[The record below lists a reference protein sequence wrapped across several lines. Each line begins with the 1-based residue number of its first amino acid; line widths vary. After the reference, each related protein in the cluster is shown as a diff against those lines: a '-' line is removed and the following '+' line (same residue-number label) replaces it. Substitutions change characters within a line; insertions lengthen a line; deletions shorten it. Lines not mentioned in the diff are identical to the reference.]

1 MDVSV
6 KKLPKSR
13 AEITVTLPWSEW
25 EAEIGHAAEHLAEE
39 VKIEGFRKGK
49 IPRAMLEKKIGR
61 NTLLV
66 EGAEHAID
74 HTYPHALLKAEV
86 VAIGKPEARLGTI
99 EEGEP
104 LEYTVETAIMPD
116 ITLGEWDM
124 RVKQVNKEYHAK
136 QPTVS
141 DAEVGEE
148 LVKIAE
154 SRAKFVTVLR
164 GAKDGDMVE
173 VDFTV
178 SKDHVPIEGGTSKK
192 HPVVLGKGA
201 FIPGFE
207 EHLIGMEAGEEKTF
221 ELSFPKEYHAKH
233 LAGQPA
239 EFRVKALLVQERDI
253 PAIDDVFAKS
263 LGSFES
269 VEALRTNVHDGMLE
283 EKKMKGREAH
293 RIAIL
298 EAAVAGVEAEFPEEL
313 VENELDRMVR
323 EFENQVGMMGMSF
336 DDFLM
341 QTKKSVDDLRKEW
354 CSQAV
359 KRILSGV
366 ALETIAGEEEITVE
380 QTEIEEDMNK
390 ALAYFKSQKQAEE
403 KIDLQ
408 ALYSASQTRLRN
420 EKVFERLEALQ

>member
-6 KKLPKSR
+6 KKLPQSK

-25 EAEIGHAAEHLAEE
+25 EKEIGHAAEHLAEE

-61 NTLLV
+61 NTLLI

-86 VAIGKPEARLGTI
+86 VAIGKPEASLGKVA
-99 EEGEP
+99 EGEP
-104 LEYTVETAIMPD
+104 LEYTVTTAIMPD

-124 RVKQVNKEYHAK
+124 RVKQVNKNFKDKEE
-136 QPTVS
+136 TVS
-141 DAEVGEE
+141 DAEVEEE

-154 SRAKFVTVLR
+154 SRAKYVTVMR

-178 SKDHVPIEGGTSKK
+178 IKDNVPIEGGTSRK

-207 EHLIGMEAGEEKTF
+207 EHLIGIEAGQERTF
-221 ELSFPKEYHAKH
+221 ALSFPKEYHAKH

-239 EFRVKALLVQERDI
+239 EFRVKALLVQEREI
-253 PAIDDVFAKS
+253 PAIDDAFAGS
-263 LGSFES
+263 LGNFETL
-269 VEALRTNVHDGMLE
+269 EALRMNIHDGMLE
-283 EKKMKGREAH
+283 EKKMKAKETH
-293 RIAIL
+293 RIVLL
-298 EAAVAGVEAEFPEEL
+298 EAAIDGIEAEFPEVL

-323 EFENQVGMMGMSF
+323 EFENQVGAMGMSF
-336 DDFLM
+336 DDFLA
-341 QTKKSVDDLRKEW
+341 QTKKTTLDLRREW
-354 CSQAV
+354 APQAK
-359 KRILSGV
+359 KRILSGL

-390 ALAYFKSQKQAEE
+390 ALAYFKSVKQAED

-420 EKVFERLEALQ
+420 EKVFERLEAL

>member
-1 MDVSV
+1 MEVTV
-6 KKLPKSR
+6 KKLPKSK

-25 EAEIGHAAEHLAEE
+25 ETEIGHAAEHLAEE

-61 NTLLV
+61 NTLLI

-74 HTYPHALLKAEV
+74 HTYPRALLKAEV
-86 VAIGKPEARLGTI
+86 VAIGKPEASLGKVA
-99 EEGEP
+99 EGEP
-104 LEYTVETAIMPD
+104 LEYTVTTAIMPD
-116 ITLGEWDM
+116 IALGEWDM
-124 RVKQVNKEYHAK
+124 RVKQVNRDFKDKEE
-136 QPTVS
+136 TVS
-141 DAEVGEE
+141 AAEVEEE

-154 SRAKFVTVLR
+154 SRAKYVTVMH

-178 SKDHVPIEGGTSKK
+178 LRDNVPIEGGTSRK

-207 EHLIGMEAGEEKTF
+207 EHLVGIEAGEERTF

-233 LAGQPA
+233 LAGQTA
-239 EFRVKALLVQERDI
+239 EFRVKALVVQEREI
-253 PAIDDVFAKS
+253 PAIDDAFVKS
-263 LGSFES
+263 LGSFETLA
-269 VEALRTNVHDGMLE
+269 ALRTNVHDGMLE

-298 EAAVAGVEAEFPEEL
+298 EAAVAGIEAEFPEEL

-323 EFENQVGMMGMSF
+323 EFENQVGMMGMTF

-354 CSQAV
+354 RKQAV
-359 KRILSGV
+359 KRIISGV
-366 ALETIAGEEEITVE
+366 ALETIAGEEEIVVE
-380 QTEIEEDMNK
+380 QTEVEEDMNK
-390 ALAYFKSQKQAEE
+390 ALAYFKSVKQAED

-420 EKVFERLEALQ
+420 EKVFERLESL

>member
-1 MDVSV
+1 MDVQV
-6 KKLPKSR
+6 KKLPKSK

-25 EAEIGHAAEHLAEE
+25 EVEIEHAAEHLAEE

-61 NTLLV
+61 NTLLI

-86 VAIGKPEARLGTI
+86 VAIGKPEASLGKVA
-99 EEGEP
+99 EGEA
-104 LEYTVETAIMPD
+104 LEYTVTTAIMPD
-116 ITLGEWDM
+116 ITLGEWDV
-124 RVKQVNKEYHAK
+124 RVKKVNKEFKDKEA
-136 QPTVS
+136 TVS
-141 DAEVGEE
+141 AEEVGEE

-154 SRAKFVTVLR
+154 SRAKYVTVSR
-164 GAKDGDMVE
+164 GARDGDMVE

-178 SKDHVPIEGGTSKK
+178 IKDNVPIEGGTSKK
-192 HPVVLGKGA
+192 HPVVIGKGA

-207 EHLIGMEAGEEKTF
+207 EHLIGIEAGEERTF

-253 PAIDDVFAKS
+253 PAIDDAFAKS
-263 LGSFES
+263 LGNFETL
-269 VEALRTNVHDGMLE
+269 EALRTNVHDGMLE
-283 EKKMKGREAH
+283 EKKMKGKEAH

-336 DDFLM
+336 EEFQM
-341 QTKKSVDDLRKEW
+341 QTKKTALDLRKEW
-354 CSQAV
+354 RTQAV
-359 KRILSGV
+359 KRIISGV
-366 ALETIAGEEEITVE
+366 ALETIAGDEEITVE

-390 ALAYFKSQKQAEE
+390 ALAYFKSVKQAED